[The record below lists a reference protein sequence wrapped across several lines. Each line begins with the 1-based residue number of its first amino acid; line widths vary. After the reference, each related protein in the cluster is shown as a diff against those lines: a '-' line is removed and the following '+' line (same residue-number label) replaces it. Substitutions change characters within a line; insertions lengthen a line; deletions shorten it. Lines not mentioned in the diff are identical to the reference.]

1 MQSMIIG
8 MMLKGLGPLGG
19 YKTYIGLA
27 LVVLAAGLRYF
38 DANNP
43 AIDIIAAVMT
53 GLGLGDRI
61 GKQREVNNLAGK
73 K

>member
-1 MQSMIIG
+1 MQTMLIS

-27 LVVLAAGLRYF
+27 LVIIAAGLRYF
-38 DANNP
+38 DADHP
-43 AIDIIAAVMT
+43 ALDVIAAVMT
-53 GLGLGDRI
+53 GLGIGDKM
-61 GKQREVNNLAGK
+61 GKERANPTK